1 MCFFVQIYSHVCR
14 MSRRQLSHVG
24 LNSWSSPIIN
34 RNWQRGLETSTGF
47 LIFMFNSTQAV
58 KGSSVYSSCNVEW
71 NYVNVLLWKN
81 RRQSSWVITDNH
93 DRMLSSTSS
102 PLETPTVRG
111 NLSSVTQSAEDISLT
126 KGSCNLVT
134 IVRLK
139 IYSFCILYLSWHSPT
154 PHFLVWIKPGAHWSM
169 N

>member
-1 MCFFVQIYSHVCR
+1 MSH
-14 MSRRQLSHVG
+14 RQLSDVG

-47 LIFMFNSTQAV
+47 LIFMFNITQAV

-93 DRMLSSTSS
+93 DRMLFSTSS
-102 PLETPTVRG
+102 PLETPTPILKQRQRPMAIYKPWYVLG
-111 NLSSVTQSAEDISLT
+111 MYPSITIEVQTLFIKNWLSLFFFFRQNQQALQ
-126 KGSCNLVT
+126 
-134 IVRLK
+134 RR
-139 IYSFCILYLSWHSPT
+139 PR
-154 PHFLVWIKPGAHWSM
+154 
-169 N
+169 